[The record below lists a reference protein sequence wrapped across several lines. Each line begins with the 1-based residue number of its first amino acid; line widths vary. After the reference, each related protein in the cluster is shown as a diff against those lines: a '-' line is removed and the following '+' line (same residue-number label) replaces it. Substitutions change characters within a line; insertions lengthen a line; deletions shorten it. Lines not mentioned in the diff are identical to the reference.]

1 MSQKDNGKRSNNIH
15 RQKRSKIQ
23 NNRKVEKRLQMAQK
37 EE

>member
-1 MSQKDNGKRSNNIH
+1 MSQKDKGKRSNNIH

-23 NNRKVEKRLQMAQK
+23 NKRKVEKRLQMAEK